1 MPYSPFFTEKALYI
15 FQIQF
20 IIKHIYG
27 KGGEKMTN
35 RKNEVTQTILGR
47 RSIRKF
53 ASDPVAPET
62 RDLLLE
68 CAFAAPS
75 AHNRRPCEFIV
86 IEDRAVLDALAEA
99 HDSGKM
105 LRQAPLA
112 IAVCAETAGYPEGD
126 RAWIEDCA
134 AALENILLAARS
146 VGLEGVWL
154 KVMDRHPRNEKIRPV
169 LGVPGSVEIVGIAAL
184 GRGLEEK
191 DPHGGIQEEKLHF
204 NRW

>member
-1 MPYSPFFTEKALYI
+1 M
-15 FQIQF
+15 
-20 IIKHIYG
+20 
-27 KGGEKMTN
+27 MTIREN
-35 RKNEVTQTILGR
+35 QVIQTILGR

-53 ASDPVAPET
+53 TPDPVSPEI
-62 RDLLLE
+62 RDVLLE

-75 AHNRRPCEFIV
+75 AHNRRPCIFIAV
-86 IEDRAVLDALAEA
+86 EDRKVLDDLAEA

-126 RAWIEDCA
+126 RAWVEDCA
-134 AALENILLAARS
+134 AALENILLAAR
-146 VGLEGVWL
+146 VLGLEGVWL
-154 KVMDRHPRNEKIRPV
+154 KVMDRHPRNEKIRPI

-184 GRGLEEK
+184 GRGAEQK
-191 DPHGGIQEEKLHF
+191 PPCGGIDRDRVRF